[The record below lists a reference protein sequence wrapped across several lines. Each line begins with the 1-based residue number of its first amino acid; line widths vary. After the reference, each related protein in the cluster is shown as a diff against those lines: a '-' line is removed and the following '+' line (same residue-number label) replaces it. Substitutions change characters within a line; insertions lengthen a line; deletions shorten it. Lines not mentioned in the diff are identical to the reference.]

1 MSNTPNN
8 GIPYA
13 QEGTLDPAAGLNQA
27 LDTIDA
33 LLQIEVQGI
42 QNDPPETPTDGSRYI
57 VATGSGDWVNQDGQ
71 LARYVA
77 DPGYWQ
83 FFPAKVVLNQ
93 ADSLLYINTSS
104 GWQVANRP
112 ETLPQITGD
121 TGTDLA
127 GVVGQMLAALSGV
140 YWDNQAT

>member
-8 GIPYA
+8 AIPYA
-13 QEGTLDPAAGLNQA
+13 QEGTLDPATSLNQA

-42 QNDPPETPTDGSRYI
+42 QNDPPAAPADGGRYI
-57 VATGSGDWVNQDGQ
+57 VATGTGDWAGQDNQ

-93 ADSLLYINTSS
+93 VDGLLYINGSS

-112 ETLPQITGD
+112 ETLPVITGD
-121 TGTDLA
+121 TSTDLA
-127 GVVGQMLAALSGV
+127 GVVGQMLGALDGV
-140 YWDNQAT
+140 FWDSQTT

>member
-8 GIPYA
+8 AIPYA
-13 QEGTLDPAAGLNQA
+13 QEGTLDPATSLNQA

-33 LLQIEVQGI
+33 LLQIEVAGI
-42 QNDPPETPTDGSRYI
+42 QNDPPGSASDGDRYI
-57 VATGSGDWVNQDGQ
+57 VLTGTGDWAGQDNQ

-83 FFPAKVVLNQ
+83 FFPAKVALNQ
-93 ADSLLYINTSS
+93 VDGLLYINGSS

-112 ETLPQITGD
+112 AALPQITGD
-121 TGTDLA
+121 TSSDLA
-127 GVVGQMLAALSGV
+127 GVVGQMLTAGHGI
-140 YWDNQAT
+140 YWDNQAI

>member
-8 GIPYA
+8 AIPYA
-13 QEGTLDPAAGLNQA
+13 AEGTLDPAASLNQA

-33 LLQIEVQGI
+33 LLQIEVLGI
-42 QNDPPETPTDGSRYI
+42 QNDPPGSPSDGDRYL
-57 VATGSGDWVNQDGQ
+57 VATGSNEWANQNGQ

-77 DPGYWQ
+77 APGYWQ
-83 FFPAKVVLNQ
+83 FFPAKVALNQ
-93 ADSLLYINTSS
+93 ADGLLYINGSS
-104 GWQVANRP
+104 GWQIANRP
-112 ETLPQITGD
+112 ATLPQITGD

-127 GVVGQMLAALSGV
+127 GVVGQMLAVLNNI

>member
-1 MSNTPNN
+1 MSTTPNN

-13 QEGTLDPAAGLNQA
+13 QEGTLDPAASLNQA

-33 LLQIEVQGI
+33 LLQIEVLGI
-42 QNDPPETPTDGSRYI
+42 QNDPPGSPSDGDRYL
-57 VATGSGDWVNQDGQ
+57 VAIGTGTWAGKDGQ

-83 FFPAKVVLNQ
+83 FFPAKVALNK
-93 ADSLLYINTSS
+93 ADGLLYINGSG

-112 ETLPQITGD
+112 AALPQITGD
-121 TGTDLA
+121 TSSDLV
-127 GVVGQMLAALSGV
+127 GVVTQMLGALNGV
-140 YWDNQAT
+140 YWDNQVT

>member
-8 GIPYA
+8 AIPYA
-13 QEGTLDPAAGLNQA
+13 AEGTLDPAASLNQA

-33 LLQIEVQGI
+33 LLQIEVLGI
-42 QNDPPETPTDGSRYI
+42 QNDPPGSPSDGDRYI
-57 VATGSGDWVNQDGQ
+57 VATGSNEWANQNGQ

-83 FFPAKVVLNQ
+83 FFPAKVALNQ
-93 ADSLLYINTSS
+93 ADGLLYINGNS

-112 ETLPQITGD
+112 ATLPEITGD
-121 TGTDLA
+121 TSTDLA
-127 GVVGQMLAALSGV
+127 GVVGQMLGALDEV
-140 YWDNQAT
+140 LWDNQTA

>member
-8 GIPYA
+8 AIPYA
-13 QEGTLDPAAGLNQA
+13 AEGTLDPATSLNQA

-42 QNDPPETPTDGSRYI
+42 QDDPPASASDGDRYI
-57 VATGSGDWVNQDGQ
+57 VATGSGDWAGKDGQ

-83 FFPAKVVLNQ
+83 FFPVKVALNQ
-93 ADSLLYINTSS
+93 VDGLLYLNGNS

-112 ETLPQITGD
+112 ATLPQITGD

-127 GVVGQMLAALSGV
+127 GVVGQMLGALDGV
-140 YWDNQAT
+140 FWDSQVT